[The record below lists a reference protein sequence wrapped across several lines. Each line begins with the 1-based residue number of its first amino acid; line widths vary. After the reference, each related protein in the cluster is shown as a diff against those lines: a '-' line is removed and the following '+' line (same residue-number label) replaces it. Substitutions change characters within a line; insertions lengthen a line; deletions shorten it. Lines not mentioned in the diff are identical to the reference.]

1 MEIKI
6 VNTYLSSMANAFGL
20 KPMEFSAYIN
30 SQTNNLSKNY
40 EAFSIR
46 ILSGIWFNMPIKVIY
61 WLEMVKL

>member
-1 MEIKI
+1 
-6 VNTYLSSMANAFGL
+6 MANAFGL

-46 ILSGIWFNMPIKVIY
+46 ILSSWIMIQYANKSNLLVGNGKTLMY
-61 WLEMVKL
+61 M

>member
-1 MEIKI
+1 
-6 VNTYLSSMANAFGL
+6 MANAFGL

-46 ILSGIWFNMPIKVIY
+46 ILKLNMIQYANKSNLLVGNGKTLMYMEWKFRP
-61 WLEMVKL
+61 